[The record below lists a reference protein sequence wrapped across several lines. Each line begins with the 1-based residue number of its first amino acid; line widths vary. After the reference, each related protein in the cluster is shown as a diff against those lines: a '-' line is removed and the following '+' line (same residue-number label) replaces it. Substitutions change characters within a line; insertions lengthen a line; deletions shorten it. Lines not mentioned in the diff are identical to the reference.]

1 MLSVRQRTQNRA
13 TVPTCTEPMNVSQT
27 TDCGGRAR
35 LPGFWR
41 LMCALTVLFW
51 LALPAHTHAQELDA
65 DVEALLKKLDND
77 EANYEKKPVPP
88 SSVDP
93 VNLDVHWRL
102 FKRVIQSEGGTGA
115 EELQAFIRDGI
126 SLGRRNAPADATA
139 VYTIAASE
147 MAQGNL
153 SEPQAAQ
160 LYRSAQALAPDLP
173 YPTLAYSAHLMR
185 HNLGRLPA
193 IVALY
198 IDGIW
203 QGYHWLDT
211 RISWSLKLATLG
223 LLAFLGASI
232 LFLFAQLVRH
242 FGIVVYDLSRLLPT
256 GFSSNQTVILA
267 VALII
272 VPGLLLRSSL
282 LSVLIMLAVLSLVQN
297 LNERLVTLLI
307 FGMLLALPSIDER
320 LSRQITWPTSEA
332 QRLFHAQYL
341 HCDAD
346 CESDLEARWLD
357 SGGSDP
363 ALTYANAYL
372 KYRRGTPQDL
382 ASVLAMLDEVEAWPE
397 SMRPWVDNLRGAA
410 WVARAEPDRAIV
422 HLEAA
427 RAAAPA
433 RAKSI
438 RAAASF
444 NLMRAY
450 QMDDA
455 RTSAS
460 SAYDDAIRTDLGALR
475 AHLALERRDVNSFL
489 IVQPLPTEV
498 FWQRHLAQQRETVS
512 LITPVWQAL
521 AGHKVG
527 LEHTPLL
534 GGVGILIVLLGL
546 PLWARRLTST
556 PCPSCGMARDPEDA
570 PQTGG
575 HRYCLP
581 CYQTFVSGASFEYS
595 ARVHNER
602 VSGRRE
608 RFQEFLRRAL
618 SLLAPGT
625 GHCQSGH
632 GLFGFV
638 VIYITLFGLA
648 LLWQPMGVW
657 RAPQE
662 LLSQNWAGQQTIAWV
677 LIAIGAS
684 IGLSAAFRGI
694 RPTQVSGGNEAQNTA
709 AHTPISSRGKHG

>member
-1 MLSVRQRTQNRA
+1 MPHRTQTRS
-13 TVPTCTEPMNVSQT
+13 TVPTSSELMNVSQT
-27 TDCGGRAR
+27 TDRGGRALR
-35 LPGFWR
+35 PGFWQ
-41 LMCALTVLFW
+41 LVCAMTVLFW
-51 LALPAHTHAQELDA
+51 LGLPTHAHTQELDGE
-65 DVEALLKKLDND
+65 VEALLKKLDND

-102 FKRVIQSEGGTGA
+102 FKRVIKSEGGTGA
-115 EELQAFIRDGI
+115 EELQAFTRDGI
-126 SLGRRNAPADATA
+126 SLGHRNSPAYATA
-139 VYTIAASE
+139 VHTIAASE
-147 MAQGNL
+147 MASGNL
-153 SEPQAAQ
+153 SEPQAAL

-173 YPTLAYSAHLMR
+173 YPTLAYGAHLMR
-185 HNLGRLPA
+185 HNMGRLPA
-193 IVALY
+193 IVSLY
-198 IDGIW
+198 FDGIS

-211 RISWSLKLATLG
+211 RVPWSLKLATLG

-232 LFLFAQLVRH
+232 LFLFAQLVRN
-242 FGIVVYDLSRLLPT
+242 FGIVVYDLSRLLPA

-297 LNERLVTLLI
+297 LNERVVTLLI
-307 FGMLLALPSIDER
+307 FGMLLALPTIDQHF
-320 LSRQITWPTSEA
+320 SRQITWPSSEA
-332 QRLFHAQYL
+332 QRIFHAQYL

-357 SGGSDP
+357 STGQDP

-372 KYRRGTPQDL
+372 KYRHGTPQDL
-382 ASVLAMLDEVEAWPE
+382 ENLLAMLDEVEAWPE
-397 SMRPWVDNLRGAA
+397 AMSASVENLRGAA
-410 WVARAEPDRAIV
+410 WVALAQPDRAIV

-427 RAAAPA
+427 RAATQT

-438 RAAASF
+438 HAAASF

-455 RTSAS
+455 RSSAS
-460 SAYDDAIRTDLGALR
+460 SAYDDAIRTDLSALR

-489 IVQPLPTEV
+489 IVKPLPTEI
-498 FWQRHLAQQRETVS
+498 FWQRHLTRQQETVS
-512 LITPVWQAL
+512 LITPVWQSL

-527 LEHTPLL
+527 LERTPLL
-534 GGVGILIVLLGL
+534 GGIGILIVLLGL

-618 SLLAPGT
+618 SLLMPGT

-632 GLFGFV
+632 GLYGFL
-638 VIYITLFGLA
+638 VIFTTLFGLA

-657 RAPQE
+657 RAPHE
-662 LLSQNWAGQQTIAWV
+662 ILSQNWAGQQTIAWILV
-677 LIAIGAS
+677 AIGAS

-694 RPTQVSGGNEAQNTA
+694 RPTQVSGGKNAQKTA
-709 AHTPISSRGKHG
+709 ANTPISTRGKHV